1 MPRYNLTDS
10 ADTNVIHDSLRA
22 RYSDAEWLEVSNGG
36 VAREAFIAYCASR
49 NYPTLGFLHDG
60 KPIGGMLFDGEVVH
74 LEVLPEHHGRWG
86 FLWKDALAWALSM
99 KDPFQVGIHATN
111 EKCLR
116 FMDRNNW
123 PRIAADDKFITYEV
137 SSKAPPH
144 HAGRRGRK
152 RAAG

>member
-1 MPRYNLTDS
+1 
-10 ADTNVIHDSLRA
+10 
-22 RYSDAEWLEVSNGG
+22 
-36 VAREAFIAYCASR
+36 
-49 NYPTLGFLHDG
+49 
-60 KPIGGMLFDGEVVH
+60 MLFDGEVVH

-86 FLWKDALAWALSM
+86 FRWKDALAWALSM

-144 HAGRRGRK
+144 HVGRRGRK
-152 RAAG
+152 RAAGWSVKPHRGLTSRRRAPLQAPSPRSCQTRYAPRPASRTSL